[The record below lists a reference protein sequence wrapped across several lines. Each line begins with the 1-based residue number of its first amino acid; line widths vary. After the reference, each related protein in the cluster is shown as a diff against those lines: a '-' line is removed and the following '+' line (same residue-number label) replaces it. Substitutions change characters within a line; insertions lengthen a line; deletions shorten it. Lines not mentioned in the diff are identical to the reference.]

1 MGKKQDRRS
10 VSMRFKLFNRLH
22 HFVGQA
28 PRNRNY
34 CSVVDAAL
42 TEYLDKHG
50 AISESDAPPAKR
62 GPAPGDRQPSI
73 TPHPMDEKPS
83 VFTF

>member
-1 MGKKQDRRS
+1 MGKIQHRRS
-10 VSMRFKLFNRLH
+10 VSMRRYLFDRLH
-22 HFVGQA
+22 HFVGQD

-50 AISESDAPPAKR
+50 AISERDAPPAKR
-62 GPAPGDRQPSI
+62 GPAPGDRQPS
-73 TPHPMDEKPS
+73 TNPHPMDDKPS
-83 VFTF
+83 FFTF